1 MILLDFG
8 LTIRIQNLKMV
19 NKERIRSVLR
29 QLQAML
35 EACDTVCF
43 GAAVQSLL
51 QDRGGRRPRTVA
63 EIRSVCRRLMRGAP
77 GLAERNVC
85 TISRRDCAELI
96 QMASTPR
103 QQYKLRTILHGVF
116 EHCRRQ
122 EWLVDNP
129 VELILPPRLNEL
141 EITPLSWQELTR
153 LLHLARNEK
162 HRSCMPP
169 LGLMLWAGVRPAE
182 LLRLTWEDIGWEDSV
197 ISLRPQ
203 HSKTGGS
210 RHIQLHAV
218 LRSWLLEHG
227 VAQGPLCPPNWL
239 RRWRQLRDVAG
250 LIPWRQDVLRHTFAS
265 YHAKHFHDFSR
276 LQEDMGHRSAALLRT
291 RYLNMKGLTAEHA
304 RIFWTPGKL

>member
-1 MILLDFG
+1 MND
-8 LTIRIQNLKMV
+8 R
-19 NKERIRSVLR
+19 ERMRGILR
-29 QLQAML
+29 QLLVML
-35 EACDTVCF
+35 EDCDTVSF

-51 QDRGGRRPRTVA
+51 LVRDGRRPRTVA
-63 EIRSVCRRLMRGAP
+63 EIRSVCRRVMRAAP
-77 GLAERNVC
+77 GLAERSVC

-96 QMASTPR
+96 QTASTPR
-103 QQYKLRTILHGVF
+103 QQHKLRTILHGVF

-129 VELILPPRLNEL
+129 VELILPPQLKEQ
-141 EITPLSWQELTR
+141 EIIPLSWQELSR
-153 LLHLARNEK
+153 LLGLARNEH

-210 RHIQLHAV
+210 RHIRLHAV
-218 LRSWLLEHG
+218 LRAWLQEYG
-227 VAQGPLCPPNWL
+227 VEQGPLCPPNWL
-239 RRWRQLRDVAG
+239 RRWRHLRNVAG
-250 LIPWRQDVLRHTFAS
+250 LIPWRQDVLRHTYAS

-291 RYLNMKGLTAEHA
+291 RYLNMRGLTSEHA